1 MNATINGN
9 YLRAVKG
16 KPNAV
21 NGARFWSV
29 LLYKKWQVLRG
40 KCNTSGQEAAIRDF
54 PESRWSPLPCG
65 PRFQA
70 PRGSSSLT
78 GTHPSS
84 PPTSSS
90 SSAHRWRDGWLRQ
103 RCACVSVRVHQVR
116 KKPPVP
122 TRGALGVGSV
132 SYRGR
137 RTVTDRRRWR
147 GSAWRNPE
155 EKEK

>member
-1 MNATINGN
+1 MA
-9 YLRAVKG
+9 KG
-16 KPNAV
+16 ANEEKWMHFAWIIHIHAHISRV
-21 NGARFWSV
+21 SSV
-29 LLYKKWQVLRG
+29 CLLEGKAYKKWQLLRG
-40 KCNTSGQEAAIRDF
+40 KCNTSDQEAAIRDF

-65 PRFQA
+65 PRFRA

-90 SSAHRWRDGWLRQ
+90 SSARRWRDGWVHQ
-103 RCACVSVRVHQVR
+103 RCACVSVYVHQVR

-132 SYRGR
+132 SYRGL
-137 RTVTDRRRWR
+137 RTLADRKRQQD
-147 GSAWRNPE
+147 S
-155 EKEK
+155 